1 MKNMLSR
8 FKEIG
13 NMQKIVVFVRIYIYR
28 YGNRSNKNIWR
39 IKQMQLVVFYIQDEI
54 VFLSVGGVNKK
65 CGERE

>member
-8 FKEIG
+8 FKETG
-13 NMQKIVVFVRIYIYR
+13 NMQKTVAFARTYTYR

-39 IKQMQLVVFYIQDEI
+39 IKQMQLAVSHIQDET